1 MSKSKSISDLILE
14 IQQENESL
22 KKLEKL
28 ANQYCRQEFG
38 YNVKELHQ
46 IIEKFQAYER
56 KIQERTAAMQG
67 QHLSLSRSE

>member
-1 MSKSKSISDLILE
+1 MSKNKSISDLITE

-22 KKLEKL
+22 KGLAKL

-46 IIEKFQAYER
+46 IIEKLNTYEQ
-56 KIQERTAAMQG
+56 KQTDSSDPRTG
-67 QHLSLSRSE
+67 QHLNLSYGE

>member
-1 MSKSKSISDLILE
+1 MSKNKSISDLITE

-22 KKLEKL
+22 KGLAKL

-46 IIEKFQAYER
+46 IIEKLNTYEQKQTDSSDPR
-56 KIQERTAAMQG
+56 AG
-67 QHLSLSRSE
+67 QHLNLSYGE